1 MAPLLPLLGFLSLT
15 SLLYLLPF
23 LPALSEWRRRGDA
36 LPLPIIRTDLG
47 DTGHFARRFRAYL
60 EAQMPFGIVGSK
72 QSAGGS
78 KDGPSGPPPADCPLP
93 TADWLLGE
101 LRDG

>member
-1 MAPLLPLLGFLSLT
+1 MTPVLPLVGLLSLT
-15 SLLYLLPF
+15 GMLYLLPF

-36 LPLPIIRTDLG
+36 APLPIIRTDLG

-60 EAQMPFGIVGSK
+60 QSQMPELEGSRQK
-72 QSAGGS
+72 AEGG
-78 KDGPSGPPPADCPLP
+78 KDGESELP
-93 TADWLLGE
+93 TAFCLLPSAYWIRGE